1 MDDTPATIDSP
12 DARNLRVLS
21 EGISAATMMNE
32 SDRIRFVDWVR
43 SAAPYVHSFR
53 GKTFVV
59 GFGGE
64 LAEGD
69 KLEKLCY
76 DCNLLAALGVRLVL
90 VHGARPQIE
99 EELARRG
106 LPSRLKDGIRVTDA
120 EALECVKAAVGISR
134 IEIEARLSQGL
145 PNTPM
150 AGSWMRVTGG
160 NFVTARPMGVVDGVD
175 FQFTGV
181 VRKVIAE
188 EIAADLDQQ
197 NVVLI
202 SPLGVSPS
210 GEIFNM
216 AMEEVA
222 ESVAIA
228 LRAEKLIYL
237 CDAPGLLDDEGRLI
251 EAITADEAERM
262 FTDGRGLTEDLH
274 LFLPRA
280 IRTVRRGVARAHLID
295 RDKDGALLLE
305 FFTRQGVG
313 TMVTRE
319 TLARFRDATVEDVG
333 AILSI
338 IGPLEADGTLVR
350 RSRELIEME
359 VNRFSIVE
367 HDGVIVGCAALYPFS
382 EDRAGEMAC
391 LAVTKQFR
399 RGGLGERLMQHVERR
414 ARTNGLERLFV
425 LTTRTEHWFRER
437 GFVEVSPD
445 ELPQQ
450 KRELYN
456 FERRSKVL
464 MKML

>member
-1 MDDTPATIDSP
+1 MQAS
-12 DARNLRVLS
+12 DAQENRVLS

-32 SDRIRFVDWVR
+32 SDAIRFVDWVR
-43 SAAPYVHSFR
+43 SAAPYVHGFR
-53 GKTFVV
+53 GKTFVL

-64 LAEGD
+64 VAEGD
-69 KLEKLCY
+69 RLDKLCY

-99 EELARRG
+99 EELARRNLASKLHG
-106 LPSRLKDGIRVTDA
+106 GIRVTDA
-120 EALECVKAAVGISR
+120 EALECVKAAIGISR

-150 AGSWMRVTGG
+150 AGAWMRVTGG
-160 NFVTARPMGVVDGVD
+160 NFVTAKPMGVVDGVD
-175 FQFTGV
+175 FQYTGR

-188 EIAADLDQQ
+188 EIEADLDQQ

-202 SPLGVSPS
+202 SSLGVSPS
-210 GEIFNM
+210 GEIFNL
-216 AMEEVA
+216 AMEELAEAVA
-222 ESVAIA
+222 TA
-228 LRAEKLIYL
+228 LKAEKLIYL
-237 CDAPGLLDDEGRLI
+237 CDAPGLLDEEGRLI

-262 FTDGRGLTEDLH
+262 FREDKGLTEDMH

-280 IRTVRRGVARAHLID
+280 INAVRNGVTRAHLID

-319 TLARFRDATVEDVG
+319 TLARFREASVEDVG
-333 AILSI
+333 ALLSI
-338 IGPLEADGTLVR
+338 IAPLEADGTLVR

-359 VNRFSIVE
+359 ANRFSVVD

-382 EDRAGEMAC
+382 EERAAELAC
-391 LAVTKQFR
+391 LAVTPQFR
-399 RGGLGERLMQHVERR
+399 RGGLGERLMQHIEQR
-414 ARTNGLERLFV
+414 ARACGLTRLFV

-456 FERRSKVL
+456 LQRRSKVL
-464 MKML
+464 AKTL